1 MNCNQFQYLIYDY
14 LDNDLNIRYK
24 VAFETHLQMCTKCQ
38 KALLAEK
45 RLSKK
50 LFEANKSSK
59 MGFSFWKMIKNILK
73 QNDLMIR

>member
-1 MNCNQFQYLIYDY
+1 MNCKQFQYLLYDY
-14 LDNDLNIRYK
+14 LDNDLNVRYR
-24 VAFETHLQMCTKCQ
+24 VAFETHLQTCEHCR

-50 LFEANKSSK
+50 LYESFKKEKTK
-59 MGFSFWKMIKNILK
+59 FSFREIIKNILR

>member
-1 MNCNQFQYLIYDY
+1 MNCNQFQYLLYDY
-14 LDNDLNIRYK
+14 LDNDLNVRYR
-24 VAFETHLQMCTKCQ
+24 VAFETHLQTCEHCR

-59 MGFSFWKMIKNILK
+59 TGFSFSGIIKNILR